1 MMIRERQYISI
12 GKVAKLLGVSVVTIR
27 RWEKL
32 GKINCCFRTVGSHR
46 RYDIIK
52 IREQFLNETINK
64 TICYSRVS
72 SADQKNDLKAQVEKL
87 KKYCVDH
94 NLENVEVIED
104 VGSGLNFNKKG
115 FKKLFTMIINQQ
127 LNHLVINHQD
137 RLLRFGAELIFKL
150 CDFYKIKVTIIEKE
164 VETFEKE
171 LVTSVLEIIT
181 VFSSKLYG
189 SRSHKNRKTIGMA
202 A

>member
-1 MMIRERQYISI
+1 M
-12 GKVAKLLGVSVVTIR
+12 
-27 RWEKL
+27 
-32 GKINCCFRTVGSHR
+32 
-46 RYDIIK
+46 
-52 IREQFLNETINK
+52 REQFLKENNNK
-64 TICYSRVS
+64 TLYYARVS
-72 SADQKNDLKAQVEKL
+72 SADQKNDLKTQVEKL
-87 KKYCVDH
+87 KKYCDD
-94 NLENVEVIED
+94 NGLENVEVIED
-104 VGSGLNFNKKG
+104 VESGLNFNKKG

-150 CDFYKIKVTIIEKE
+150 CDVYRIKVTIIEKE
-164 VETFEKE
+164 VETFEKA

-189 SRSHKNRKTIGMA
+189 SRSHKNRKTVKMA